1 MKKQSESADEILVWV
16 VDDDASIRW
25 VLREALDDRPY
36 RVLDFASPLDALR
49 TLKAQP
55 PQVVISDVRMPE
67 MDGLELMQAIHEVD
81 AKIPVIMMT
90 AHADLDTAVKSFQSR
105 AFEYLPKPFEIDD
118 ALSLI
123 DRAVKRAFSGGR
135 ATRKTPTEK
144 QPLNIIGSA
153 PAMQEVFRMLGR
165 VSPLDVTVMITG
177 ETGTGKELVARALYE
192 LSARSDG
199 PFVAINTAAIPRDLL
214 ESELFGHEKG
224 SFTGAHTQRMG
235 RFEEANGGT
244 LFLDEIG
251 DMPVDL
257 QTRLLRVLNDGTFYR
272 VGGKSP
278 IQTDVRIVAATHQNM
293 PQLVRQGRFRED
305 LLYRLN
311 VIRIKVPPL
320 RERRED
326 ILPIVKYYL
335 AQEAKRYDLEEK
347 RLSRAV
353 EKFLLHQAWPGNVR
367 QIKSLCTW
375 MTIMAPDKTVQM
387 QDLPIDLQQGD
398 EAAMMLDGPVASH
411 DSQSQSA
418 GAEGAEAWQAPLRRW
433 AIAQLHAGHK
443 GLHTQAE
450 PMMEKVLI
458 EEALRYSLNHRQKAA
473 ALLGWGRN
481 TLTRKTHALGLD
493 DERP

>member
-1 MKKQSESADEILVWV
+1 MNETPETSDIPLIWI

-36 RVLDFASPLDALR
+36 EVEDFDSPLEALR
-49 TLKAQP
+49 ELKNVKPSA
-55 PQVVISDVRMPE
+55 VISDVRMPE
-67 MDGLELMQAIHEVD
+67 MDGLEFMEAIHDVD
-81 AKIPVIMMT
+81 PHIPVIIMT

-105 AFEYLPKPFEIDD
+105 AFEYLPKPFEIDE

-123 DRAVKRAFSGGR
+123 DRAIKRHLSGGKR
-135 ATRKTPTEK
+135 PRKSRQTK

-153 PAMQEVFRMLGR
+153 PAMQEVFRILGR
-165 VSPLDVTVMITG
+165 VSQLDVTVLITG

-192 LSARSDG
+192 LSTRASG

-224 SFTGAHTQRMG
+224 AFTGAHTQRMG
-235 RFEEANGGT
+235 RFEEADGGT

-272 VGGKSP
+272 VGGKTP
-278 IQTDVRIVAATHQNM
+278 IKTNVRIVAATHQNM
-293 PQLVRQGRFRED
+293 AELVRQGRFRED

-326 ILPIVKYYL
+326 ILPIVRYYL
-335 AQEAKRYDLEEK
+335 AEEAKLYDLEEK
-347 RLSRAV
+347 RLSREV
-353 EKFLLHQAWPGNVR
+353 EKYLVHQPWPGNVR
-367 QIKSLCTW
+367 QIRSLCTW
-375 MTIMAPDKTVQM
+375 LTIMAPDKTVQM
-387 QDLPIDLQQGD
+387 DDLPLELQQGK
-398 EAAMMLDGPVASH
+398 EHSMMLEAMAHSG
-411 DSQSQSA
+411 QMA
-418 GAEGAEAWQAPLRRW
+418 GQTAEDVGWQAPLRQW
-433 AIAQLHAGHK
+433 AAEFLQSGQK

-450 PMMEKVLI
+450 PLFEKVLI

-481 TLTRKTHALGLD
+481 TLTRKTQALGLD
-493 DERP
+493 KDAP